1 MDLPKFVLADN
12 TDFPDNLF
20 VIHLEYPRFII
31 DLETEDIE
39 FLEELDESEEVELK
53 EEMDRLID
61 LAGEFYEREITR
73 FAVHKLL

>member
-20 VIHLEYPRFII
+20 VIHLEYPRFVI

-39 FLEELDESEEVELK
+39 FLEELDDSEVC
-53 EEMDRLID
+53 
-61 LAGEFYEREITR
+61 
-73 FAVHKLL
+73 

>member
-20 VIHLEYPRFII
+20 VIHLEYPRFVI

-61 LAGEFYEREITR
+61 LAAEFYEREITL
-73 FAVHKLL
+73 FEEE

>member
-61 LAGEFYEREITR
+61 LASVFYEREITR
-73 FAVHKLL
+73 FAEEE

>member
-20 VIHLEYPRFII
+20 VIHLKYPRFII
-31 DLETEDIE
+31 DLETEDLA
-39 FLEELDESEEVELK
+39 FLEDLDESEEVELK

-61 LAGEFYEREITR
+61 LAAEFYEREITR
-73 FAVHKLL
+73 FAEE

>member
-39 FLEELDESEEVELK
+39 FLEELDESEEMELK

-61 LAGEFYEREITR
+61 LAAEFYEREIAR
-73 FAVHKLL
+73 FAEE

>member
-1 MDLPKFVLADN
+1 MIQLPKFVLADN

-61 LAGEFYEREITR
+61 LAAEFYEREITR
-73 FAVHKLL
+73 FAED

>member
-31 DLETEDIE
+31 DLETENLE

-73 FAVHKLL
+73 FAEE

>member
-12 TDFPDNLF
+12 TDFPDHLF

-31 DLETEDIE
+31 DLETENIE
-39 FLEELDESEEVELK
+39 FLEELDESEEIELK

-73 FAVHKLL
+73 FADDE

>member
-31 DLETEDIE
+31 DLETEDLA

-61 LAGEFYEREITR
+61 LAAEFYEREITR
-73 FAVHKLL
+73 FAEE

>member
-1 MDLPKFVLADN
+1 MELPKFVLADN

-31 DLETEDIE
+31 DLDSEEIE

-53 EEMDRLID
+53 EEMDRLITQ
-61 LAGEFYEREITR
+61 AEVFYNREIDR
-73 FAVHKLL
+73 LSDE

>member
-1 MDLPKFVLADN
+1 MIQLPKFVLADN

-31 DLETEDIE
+31 DLESEDIE
-39 FLEELDESEEVELK
+39 FLEELDETEEVELK

-61 LAGEFYEREITR
+61 QAATFYEREITR
-73 FAVHKLL
+73 FAEE

>member
-1 MDLPKFVLADN
+1 MNLPKFVLADN

-31 DLETEDIE
+31 DLETEHLE

-73 FAVHKLL
+73 FAEE

>member
-61 LAGEFYEREITR
+61 VAGEFYEREINR
-73 FAVHKLL
+73 FAEEE

>member
-1 MDLPKFVLADN
+1 MNLPKFVLADN

-31 DLETEDIE
+31 DLESEDLE
-39 FLEELDESEEVELK
+39 FLEELDDSEEVELK

-61 LAGEFYEREITR
+61 LAGAFYEREITR
-73 FAVHKLL
+73 FAEDD

>member
-1 MDLPKFVLADN
+1 MIQLPKFVLADN

-31 DLETEDIE
+31 DLESEDIE
-39 FLEELDESEEVELK
+39 FLEELDETEEVELK

-61 LAGEFYEREITR
+61 LAASFYEREITR
-73 FAVHKLL
+73 FAEE

>member
-1 MDLPKFVLADN
+1 MQLPKFVLADN

-31 DLETEDIE
+31 DLESEDIE
-39 FLEELDESEEVELK
+39 FLEELDETEEVELK

-61 LAGEFYEREITR
+61 LAAEFYEREITR
-73 FAVHKLL
+73 FAEE

>member
-73 FAVHKLL
+73 FAEE

>member
-31 DLETEDIE
+31 DLETENLE

-53 EEMDRLID
+53 EEMNRLID
-61 LAGEFYEREITR
+61 LAATFYEREITR
-73 FAVHKLL
+73 FAEE

>member
-20 VIHLEYPRFII
+20 VIHLEYPRIII
-31 DLETEDIE
+31 DLESEDLE

-73 FAVHKLL
+73 FAEDE

>member
-73 FAVHKLL
+73 FAVDE

>member
-39 FLEELDESEEVELK
+39 FLEELDESEEVEIK

-61 LAGEFYEREITR
+61 QAGEFYEREIKR
-73 FAVHKLL
+73 FAEDE

>member
-61 LAGEFYEREITR
+61 LAAEFYEREITR
-73 FAVHKLL
+73 FAEE

>member
-1 MDLPKFVLADN
+1 MIQLPKFVLADN

-31 DLETEDIE
+31 DLESEDLE
-39 FLEELDESEEVELK
+39 FLEELDETEEVELK

-61 LAGEFYEREITR
+61 QAAAFYEREITR
-73 FAVHKLL
+73 FAEE

>member
-12 TDFPDNLF
+12 TDFPNNLF

-39 FLEELDESEEVELK
+39 FLEELDESEELEIK

-61 LAGEFYEREITR
+61 LAGAFYEREITR
-73 FAVHKLL
+73 FAEDE

>member
-1 MDLPKFVLADN
+1 
-12 TDFPDNLF
+12 
-20 VIHLEYPRFII
+20 
-31 DLETEDIE
+31 LETEDIE

-73 FAVHKLL
+73 FAEEE

>member
-53 EEMDRLID
+53 EEMNRLID
-61 LAGEFYEREITR
+61 LAATFYEREITR
-73 FAVHKLL
+73 FAEE